1 MKTLLDMLDLTIS
14 ENYDNKIDAVNDLK
28 DIIEELKSHTPEEV
42 KHSLQD
48 WSKNKLQN
56 LQQDLIENG
65 RCPDCGEELDAFV
78 DTHIGCIDGRPAY
91 EVSEVRGRY
100 CSECGWEE

>member
-42 KHSLQD
+42 KHSLQS
-48 WSKNKLQN
+48 WSKIN
-56 LQQDLIENG
+56 
-65 RCPDCGEELDAFV
+65 
-78 DTHIGCIDGRPAY
+78 
-91 EVSEVRGRY
+91 
-100 CSECGWEE
+100 

>member
-28 DIIEELKSHTPEEV
+28 DIIEGLKSHTPEEV

-48 WSKNKLQN
+48 WSKNKLKD
-56 LQQDLIENG
+56 LQQDLVESG
-65 RCPDCGEELDAFV
+65 RCPDCGEELENEVETD
-78 DTHIGCIDGRPAY
+78 IGYLDGRPAY
-91 EVSEVRGRY
+91 QVNEVVGRY
-100 CSECGWEE
+100 CPECGWEE